1 MFKKAS
7 LLLTALFLIACGG
20 GESGNESGNKR
31 IRVSGSTS
39 VSPIMSKLA
48 EDFETKNPDYQILI
62 ESVGSSIGVQDTI
75 AGKNDIGMASRNIKD
90 SELADVD
97 VTVLCGDGIV
107 VIVNNDSKATEIT
120 KEQLVNLYVGNIA
133 VGDASKAI
141 SREDGS
147 GTRAAFTELTGIAVD
162 TPLPATVEILDGTG
176 KVKTAVINDN
186 AKLGYI
192 SLGALDDTLKGLA
205 YNDGTQETAVI
216 PTVLNI
222 QTGEYRLSRN
232 FNIVTKK
239 GEPVREEVQLFLTY
253 LGSDDATKIIVES
266 GFIPNN

>member
-1 MFKKAS
+1 MFKKIS
-7 LLLTALFLIACGG
+7 LLLSVLLITACGG
-20 GESGNESGNKR
+20 GVDESNR

-48 EDFETKNPDYQILI
+48 QDFESKNPEYQILI

-75 AGKNDIGMASRNIKD
+75 TGKNDIGMASRNIKD
-90 SELADVD
+90 SELSDVD
-97 VTVLCGDGIV
+97 VIVLCGDGIV
-107 VIVNNDSKATEIT
+107 VIVNNESSVTEIT
-120 KEQLVNLYVGNIA
+120 KDQLVNLYTDNIA

-141 SREDGS
+141 SREAGS
-147 GTRAAFTELTGIAVD
+147 GTRGAFTELTGIAVD
-162 TPLPATVEILDGTG
+162 TQLPRTVEILDGTG
-176 KVKTAVINDN
+176 KVKTAVSNDK

-192 SLGALDDTLKGLA
+192 SLGSLDDTIKGLE

-216 PTVLNI
+216 PTVENI
-222 QTGEYRLSRN
+222 QAGEYRLFRD

-239 GEPVREEVQLFLTY
+239 NEPVRDEVALFLTY
-253 LGSDDATKIIVES
+253 LSSDDARKIIVEN